1 MEWLTLLWKRNAM
14 RLWYYIFR
22 AIWSGLRSAREGRGH
37 NTTFMAYFTPNR
49 TQLRFQLLSVVVWFQ
64 DYIFLLKRQD
74 RLWYQTDLDN
84 SHLMLNTFSTDFPSD
99 THAGQGLYWVPV
111 TSTDQSEALLRS
123 HDQFWPIISIIH
135 YWPSAISCRYTE
147 KPQREL
153 VTASSRWH
161 RSSWVNDVTNY
172 SKDAKCSNIQIV
184 TN

>member
-64 DYIFLLKRQD
+64 DYIFLLKLQD
-74 RLWYQTDLDN
+74 RVWYQTDLDN

-99 THAGQGLYWVPV
+99 THAGQCLYWVPV